1 MVGPRRRRPGLPAVS
16 YLESWLRIAVLAF
29 LAVLGLPSS
38 LKRWPLLMQAIFLA
52 SFFPVGLYLPG
63 VPAAEG
69 QPGVFRLIGVA
80 NLLYLIARLWLFA
93 SWLRAFPGSGTG

>member
-1 MVGPRRRRPGLPAVS
+1 VAAAHAGYLPGLVFS
-16 YLESWLRIAVLAF
+16 
-29 LAVLGLPSS
+29 
-38 LKRWPLLMQAIFLA
+38 
-52 SFFPVGLYLPG
+52 VGLYLPG